1 MVEIAVVGHAEFVIG
16 FRLAGIQKTIAVE
29 NDEALKNTVTSVIN
43 DASVG
48 ILVLSSSDMNRLPLR
63 LRSQLEESVKPTVIA
78 VGEEEGGLSMRERIK
93 RSVGVDLWK

>member
-1 MVEIAVVGHAEFVIG
+1 MEIAVIGSGDFVIG

-29 NDEALKNTVTSVIN
+29 GEDNLREAVHKVLEDT
-43 DASVG
+43 SVG
-48 ILVLSSSDMNRLPLR
+48 ILVLSSSDMNTLPLR
-63 LRSQLEESVKPTVIA
+63 LRTRLEESVRPTVIA